1 MSVLGTEKFKTYT
14 HENRGRVLLLFL
26 LFLIALYQFYSAG
39 INGLAMVCALPIV
52 ALYVVIAFRYKMF
65 TFWTL
70 MVVNYFVMFLNRY
83 QYMPLPPSLP
93 NELLEIIL
101 LGIAIIDIKEL
112 GIKRVTN
119 VMFIALIAWCGF
131 CTIEMFNDTCGLGFN
146 IGAWY
151 TGARLMA
158 FQLMYA
164 YLVCSIYLSC
174 PERIMSFLKFWAV
187 LSLFAAFWAW
197 KQKYIGFTDIEKSWL
212 LYAGRTHLV
221 NGIIRYFSVFSDA
234 ANFGCNMAGSAI
246 IFYVIALTNKIK
258 KDRIFF
264 LITALACTW
273 ALFSS
278 GTRTAIF
285 CFIGGIMVY
294 LVLSKSLKMM
304 LSLGAVFSVFVF
316 ILAFTTIGNS
326 NSMIRRMRS
335 GFNLNDASLNV
346 RDINKQAISK
356 YMKDAPW
363 GIGIGMGYE
372 NVPANNTYRKLSTI
386 PPDSEYVFIWVHT
399 GIIGIT
405 VFVITTI
412 MMWLGACWTVM
423 FRIRNKSLIGIG
435 GGICGA
441 FAAIQVGGYANQ
453 VLMQFPNVLL
463 FYGSLA
469 VVFTLPLIEK
479 EYNKYE
485 NDKYMLEKERIKKL
499 LHKKGKIKEI
509 KA

>member
-1 MSVLGTEKFKTYT
+1 MSVLGTEKFKVYT

-26 LFLIALYQFYSAG
+26 LFLLAIYQLTTTG
-39 INGLAMVCALPIV
+39 ITGLAMVCAIPIV
-52 ALYVVIAFRYKMF
+52 LLYVVIALKYKMF

-70 MVVNYFVMFLNRY
+70 FIVNYFVMFLNRY
-83 QYMPLPPSLP
+83 QYMPIPSSLP

-101 LGIAIIDIKEL
+101 IAIAIIDIKEL
-112 GIKRVTN
+112 SLSRFTN
-119 VMFIALIAWCGF
+119 AMFIALIAWCGF

-164 YLVCSIYLSC
+164 FIVCSIYIADPKRINAFLRMWAILS
-174 PERIMSFLKFWAV
+174 I
-187 LSLFAAFWAW
+187 FAAFWAW
-197 KQKYIGFTDIEKSWL
+197 KQQNIGFTDIEKSWL
-212 LYAGRTHLV
+212 VYAGRTHIV

-246 IFYVIALTNKIK
+246 VFYVTALTNKIRRE
-258 KDRIFF
+258 RIFY
-264 LITALACTW
+264 LIAALCCTW
-273 ALFSS
+273 ALFAS

-285 CFIGGIMVY
+285 CFIGGMMVY
-294 LVLSKSLKMM
+294 LVLSKSVKILFSVG
-304 LSLGAVFSVFVF
+304 SLFAVFIVL
-316 ILAFTTIGNS
+316 LAFTNIGNG

-335 GFNLNDASLNV
+335 GFNRNDASLNV
-346 RDINKQAISK
+346 RDINKEAISK
-356 YMKDAPW
+356 YIQDAPW
-363 GIGIGMGYE
+363 GIGVGMGYE
-372 NVPANNTYRKLSTI
+372 NVPANNKYRKLSTI

-399 GIIGIT
+399 GPIGIT
-405 VFVITTI
+405 IFVITTVV
-412 MMWLGACWTVM
+412 MLFGACWIVM
-423 FRIRNKSLIGIG
+423 FRLKNKALIGIG

-453 VLMQFPNVLL
+453 ILMQFPNVLL

-469 VVFTLPLIEK
+469 VVYTLPLIEK
-479 EYNKYE
+479 EYDKYE
-485 NDKYMLEKERIKKL
+485 EEKLHEQEQKKL
-499 LHKKGKIKEI
+499 LKDKKKQ